1 MKYVRSIENTF
12 VKKSNLDLEI
22 NDKQGK
28 GILGIE
34 FKKKSNDKWEL
45 EECKIILNKSWVAK
59 YTTESKLKNYDKV

>member
-34 FKKKSNDKWEL
+34 FKKKSNDK
-45 EECKIILNKSWVAK
+45 
-59 YTTESKLKNYDKV
+59 